1 MYFPGLLVALIGM
14 EPSAAL
20 QGRLFDLKQR
30 FVQTMPDRIA
40 AIASTLADYV
50 EGDGEMTDRLERQ
63 FHTLG
68 GTAGTY
74 DLHAVAAA
82 AFEGEEACSEINRS
96 LLDSDHLAYVTF
108 LVEQLR
114 VALVADAPAQW
125 TARSIL
131 SAPPSHTGVSAA

>member
-1 MYFPGLLVALIGM
+1 MDSSTVLK
-14 EPSAAL
+14 
-20 QGRLFDLKQR
+20 GRLFDLKQR

-40 AIASTLADYV
+40 AIASTLADCA
-50 EGDGEMTDRLERQ
+50 EDGGEMTDRLERQ

-82 AFEGEEACSEINRS
+82 AFEGEEACSEVNRS
-96 LLDSDHLAYVTF
+96 LLDSDHFAYLTF

-114 VALVADAPAQW
+114 VALVSDAPAQW
-125 TARSIL
+125 AARTIL
-131 SAPPSHTGVSAA
+131 NAPPGHTGVSAA